1 MVRLGALHSLCLTAL
16 GGTMTILTLSLILVS
31 AVLHA
36 TWNLLAKR
44 ANGGAPLIWLYDT
57 FSVLFYAPVVLI
69 FWLLAHPQLTLTR
82 VLFILGSSVLQMAYF
97 LLLQR
102 GYRVG
107 DLSVVY
113 PVARGTGPMLSTIMA
128 ILIFGEHPTL
138 LALLGTVLV
147 VAGVFIIASGK
158 DTFKKRGASTAFV
171 YGMLVGVCIAAYT
184 LWDKQAVS
192 TVLVPPLLLYYGT
205 TVIRMS
211 VLAPYA
217 LMHRDE
223 VSMHWHT
230 HRFEVFGVA
239 ILNPLSYIIIL
250 ITLVFSPV
258 SYVAP
263 TREVGVLFGI
273 ILGARLLS
281 EGEVKRRLFA
291 ATIIVLGIIALAL

>member
-1 MVRLGALHSLCLTAL
+1 MTA
-16 GGTMTILTLSLILVS
+16 LTLSLILVS

-44 ANGGAPLIWLYDT
+44 ANGGASLIWLYDT
-57 FSVLFYAPVVLI
+57 CSVLLYAPVVLI
-69 FWLLAHPQLTLTR
+69 FWQLAHPQLSLIR
-82 VLFILGSSVLQMAYF
+82 ILFILGSSVLQMAYF

-113 PVARGTGPMLSTIMA
+113 PIARGTGPLLSTIVA
-128 ILIFGEHPTL
+128 VLIFHEHPTL
-138 LALLGTVLV
+138 LALAGTVLV
-147 VAGVFIIASGK
+147 VTGVFIIASGK
-158 DTFKKRGASTAFV
+158 DTFKKKGASTAFI
-171 YGMLVGVCIAAYT
+171 YGALVGLCIAAYT

-192 TVLVPPLLLYYGT
+192 TLLVPPLLLYYGT
-205 TVIRMS
+205 TVIRML
-211 VLAPYA
+211 VLAPVA
-217 LMHRDE
+217 LTHRDE
-223 VSMHWHT
+223 VHMHWHR

-239 ILNPLSYIIIL
+239 VLNPLSYIIIL
-250 ITLVFSPV
+250 TALVFSPV

-273 ILGARLLS
+273 VLGARLLS

-291 ATIIVLGIIALAL
+291 AAIMVIGIIALAL

>member
-1 MVRLGALHSLCLTAL
+1 
-16 GGTMTILTLSLILVS
+16 MTIFTLSLILIS

-44 ANGGAPLIWLYDT
+44 ANGGASLIWLYDT
-57 FSVLFYAPVVLI
+57 CSVLLYAPVVLI
-69 FWLLAHPQLTLTR
+69 FWLLAHPQLSLMR
-82 VLFILGSSVLQMAYF
+82 ILFILASSVLQMAYF

-113 PVARGTGPMLSTIMA
+113 PIARGTGPLLSTIIA
-128 ILIFGEHPTL
+128 ILIFHERPSL

-158 DTFKKRGASTAFV
+158 DTFKKKGASTAFM
-171 YGMLVGVCIAAYT
+171 YGALVGVSIAAYT

-205 TVIRMS
+205 TVIRML
-211 VLAPYA
+211 VLAPFA
-217 LMHRDE
+217 LTHRDE
-223 VSMHWHT
+223 VSMHWHE
-230 HRFEVFGVA
+230 HRLEVFGVA
-239 ILNPLSYIIIL
+239 VLNPLSYIIIL
-250 ITLVFSPV
+250 TALVFSPV

-273 ILGARLLS
+273 LLGARLLS

-291 ATIIVLGIIALAL
+291 ATIIVIGIIALAL